1 MFMRNHALV
10 WMFVALVSLLSYP
23 TLAQKKLDDEAPL
36 AVDVWGVHIVDIRA
50 QYHDRTPEER
60 VANITRKILNIPL
73 ADTYNIEVEHE
84 TEKGYSGAFIKV
96 NGERIF
102 GVLKGDGPDHITFD
116 EYLELVRKRL
126 KVWLDRRAEQYDLK
140 SVVLSVF
147 YTLLMTA
154 AFFTLVFGLRSGQQK
169 LLELIEGGK
178 KTRNLQLGG
187 IQIMPYLRL
196 LLTGILKLLLIVV
209 LAVVGYLWL
218 VSVLYQFP
226 YTISA
231 AHNLTDFILALLT
244 NIGGAIMAQVPGLIM
259 VGIIFW
265 FAKMLSDIIKAIFI
279 KIEQGRIR
287 TNIFDQET
295 AKATRRVFLILVWV
309 FAVIIAYPYIPGS
322 GTDAFKGVSV
332 FIGLMVSLGSAGIV
346 GQLLGGLIVVYSR
359 AFQPGEYVKINDVEG
374 VVSSIGILSIK
385 IKTIRN
391 EEVTIPNA
399 ILLSATSTNFSRL
412 SKSSGVHTYT
422 TVTIG
427 YDTPWQQVHHLLL
440 TAAARTPDLSK
451 KSEPMV
457 RQINLSDFYVEY
469 RLIVYI
475 DDPMEKIRIMSE
487 LHQHIQDAFAEAKVQ
502 IMSPHF
508 EKQPDLDVL
517 PKEWIAPPSEEK
529 T

>member
-1 MFMRNHALV
+1 MRHRYCIWLCAAFL
-10 WMFVALVSLLSYP
+10 SLLSYSA
-23 TLAQKKLDDEAPL
+23 LAQKALDDKAPVS
-36 AVDVWGVHIVDIRA
+36 VDVWGVHILEVRA
-50 QYHDRTPEER
+50 QYHERTPEDR
-60 VANITRKILNIPL
+60 VANITRKILDIPL
-73 ADTYNIEVEHE
+73 ADSYTIEVERQ
-84 TEKGYSGAFIKV
+84 TEKGYEGAFITV

-102 GVLKGDGPDHITFD
+102 GVLEGDVPSHFRFD
-116 EYLELVRKRL
+116 EYIELVRKRL
-126 KVWLDRRAEQYDLK
+126 NLWLERRATQYDLK
-140 SVVLSVF
+140 AVALSVL
-147 YTLLMTA
+147 YTVLMTA
-154 AFFTLVFGLRSGQQK
+154 AFLAVIYCLRLGQQK
-169 LLELIEGGK
+169 LLVLIERGR
-178 KTRNLQLGG
+178 KTRNIQVGG
-187 IQIMPYLRL
+187 IYLMPYLLLLLTSVLRL
-196 LLTGILKLLLIVV
+196 LLIVF
-209 LAVVGYLWL
+209 LAIASYLWL

-231 AHNLTDFILALLT
+231 AQNLTDYIFTLLAD
-244 NIGGAIMAQVPGLIM
+244 IGSAIIAEIPSLVM

-265 FAKMLSDIIKAIFI
+265 FAKMFSDIIKAIFI
-279 KIEQGRIR
+279 KIEQGRIH
-287 TNIFDQET
+287 TQMFDQET

-359 AFQPGEYVKINDVEG
+359 AFQPGEYVKINDCEG

-399 ILLSATSTNFSRL
+399 ILLGATSTNFSRL
-412 SKSSGVHTYT
+412 SKESGIHAAT

-440 TAAARTPDLSK
+440 MAASRTTDLSK
-451 KSEPMV
+451 KSEPAV
-457 RQINLSDFYVEY
+457 RQTGLSDFYVEY
-469 RLIVYI
+469 RLIVFI
-475 DDPMEKIRIMSE
+475 DDPMDKIRIMSE

-508 EKQPDLDVL
+508 ESQPESDIL
-517 PKEWIAPPSEEK
+517 PKEWTAPVLEK
-529 T
+529 P